1 MTSNPTVI
9 HNFKSKNE
17 GLELMKKNSIN
28 HLILIDDDK
37 KYYGIVNFL
46 NLIKQ
51 KSVKINY

>member
-1 MTSNPTVI
+1 MTFNPTVI